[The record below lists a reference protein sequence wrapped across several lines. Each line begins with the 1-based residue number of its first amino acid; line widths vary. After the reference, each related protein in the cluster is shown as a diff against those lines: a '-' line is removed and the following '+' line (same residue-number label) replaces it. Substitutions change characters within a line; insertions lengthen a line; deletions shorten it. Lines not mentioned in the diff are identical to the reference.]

1 MEILIQIQIQLI
13 KKVPPD
19 VPVEFSCQTK
29 RKRERK
35 MSQRSTTQKRK
46 VVRSPASQQIFD
58 SFLADLDEVDEA
70 GSRLSSPMAE
80 SLKADAQ
87 TRYRQARET
96 RSRQMLE
103 LEEAK
108 VEAAKARLQKVSR
121 SEAGTDSDSD
131 DFEGDAKA
139 NRKQAGS
146 RSSKKGS
153 TKSSCNEKA
162 PKRKRTC
169 LQSTPIPKNSSFS
182 EQPKLLHL
190 AIGELPSVV
199 WDSDQQRHQ
208 IPNNVPEAH
217 DGATTFVVTSKDPSQ
232 GFKVWVAC
240 AEQPHEGMVTDYEC
254 AICKDAKA
262 RGVHNVGEGKVSLAT
277 QVNLIL
283 MRPHAHVSWPCI
295 FYN

>member
-1 MEILIQIQIQLI
+1 MCQLNSVA
-13 KKVPPD
+13 KPN
-19 VPVEFSCQTK
+19 QTQTQT
-29 RKRERK
+29 RAEAAPQCIAPANCAPSGYRPLSALH

-153 TKSSCNEKA
+153 TKSSCNE
-162 PKRKRTC
+162 
-169 LQSTPIPKNSSFS
+169 
-182 EQPKLLHL
+182 
-190 AIGELPSVV
+190 
-199 WDSDQQRHQ
+199 
-208 IPNNVPEAH
+208 
-217 DGATTFVVTSKDPSQ
+217 
-232 GFKVWVAC
+232 
-240 AEQPHEGMVTDYEC
+240 
-254 AICKDAKA
+254 
-262 RGVHNVGEGKVSLAT
+262 
-277 QVNLIL
+277 
-283 MRPHAHVSWPCI
+283 
-295 FYN
+295 